1 MKKLIIIEGQDRAG
15 KSTLIQ
21 SLIRTLPNCLVTHWG
36 SATGSTDMEKKAN
49 QQQFF
54 INHMETWRYLQGSP
68 INPQHLIWDRAHLGE
83 YVYGTI
89 YRDTQPDTWVPQL
102 EEEYLAGD
110 DVYMIYLC
118 GTPEFLLRND
128 DGESF
133 TVDIAQKTAE
143 ANAFLV
149 AFQKSQVNRKLLIVV
164 DTGDSYRP
172 QAEILNQVLQF
183 INS

>member
-1 MKKLIIIEGQDRAG
+1 MDRSG
-15 KSTLIQ
+15 KDTLIQ

-36 SATGSTDMEKKAN
+36 SAKGSTDAEKKAN

-54 INHMETWRYLQGSP
+54 ADQMETWQYLQSSP
-68 INPQHLIWDRAHLGE
+68 IDPQHLIWNRAHLGE

-102 EEEYLAGD
+102 EEEYLMGD
-110 DVYMIYLC
+110 NVYMIYLC

-133 TVDIAQKTAE
+133 TVDIAQKTQE
-143 ANAFLV
+143 ANAFLE
-149 AFQKSQVNRKLLIVV
+149 AFQKSRVNRKLLVVV
-164 DTGDSYRP
+164 DNVTDYRP
-172 QAEILNQVLQF
+172 KAEILDQVLRF